1 MKKKVKR
8 VKSHPKLTPARQAKL
23 RRDAIEEQGH
33 RFEPEVQAHDLRMK
47 QKAITNRLLK
57 QLATQLD
64 KVKCEQ
70 KFSLADLSDR
80 SGIDRPSLSR
90 LLNGKA
96 ENPTVETLSRVAEAL
111 GKRISIELLEQK

>member
-8 VKSHPKLTPARQAKL
+8 VKSHPKLTPAKQAELKQ
-23 RRDAIEEQGH
+23 AAESEQLH
-33 RFEPEVQAHDLRMK
+33 RFEPAVKAHDLRMK
-47 QKAITNRLLK
+47 QMAINKRLLK

-64 KVKCEQ
+64 KVKSEH

-96 ENPTVETLSRVAEAL
+96 ENPTIETLSRVAEAL
-111 GKRISIELLEQK
+111 GKRISIELLEKK